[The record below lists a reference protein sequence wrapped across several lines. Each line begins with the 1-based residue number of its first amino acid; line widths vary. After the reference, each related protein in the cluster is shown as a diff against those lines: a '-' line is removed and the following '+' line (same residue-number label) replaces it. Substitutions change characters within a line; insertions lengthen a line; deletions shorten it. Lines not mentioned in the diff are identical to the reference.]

1 MANTLELAF
10 EKELKQRI
18 EKANTVC
25 GKQPDRFLAQAE
37 KSGMVNAVHQLVR
50 RGQLSETFGPLAD
63 CGRLDLSIEAAVT
76 QGRFGA
82 LFSDDEVNACF
93 DLLCEY
99 GYFK

>member
-1 MANTLELAF
+1 MADTLEMSF
-10 EKELKQRI
+10 EKALKQNI
-18 EKANTVC
+18 EKANAVC
-25 GKQPDRFLAQAE
+25 GRQPERFLAQAE
-37 KSGMVNAVHQLVR
+37 KSGAVNAVHQLVR

-63 CGRLDLSIEAAVT
+63 CGHLEFSIEAAVIDS
-76 QGRFGA
+76 RFGA